1 MFNPKLEKGDRV
13 VLLHMDGESISP
25 GTKGTVQHV
34 DKIFGDIQYSVKW
47 DNGSTLALISSCDAW
62 RLEKDVKKKI
72 KETKIVK
79 KKTIVEMD
87 NEHLS
92 KSYRI
97 FTHFNMRFLDSYL
110 HMIKDSGIVN
120 MFGAAP
126 YLYMGR
132 ERIEHEFEYKTI
144 PSEEDFEK
152 VLDNADK
159 AQQEMVEGVIK
170 ILEKENKEVTIEN
183 INRYLRKYST
193 EIITVYISLF

>member
-1 MFNPKLEKGDRV
+1 
-13 VLLHMDGESISP
+13 
-25 GTKGTVQHV
+25 
-34 DKIFGDIQYSVKW
+34 
-47 DNGSTLALISSCDAW
+47 
-62 RLEKDVKKKI
+62 
-72 KETKIVK
+72 
-79 KKTIVEMD
+79 
-87 NEHLS
+87 
-92 KSYRI
+92 
-97 FTHFNMRFLDSYL
+97 MRFLDSYL